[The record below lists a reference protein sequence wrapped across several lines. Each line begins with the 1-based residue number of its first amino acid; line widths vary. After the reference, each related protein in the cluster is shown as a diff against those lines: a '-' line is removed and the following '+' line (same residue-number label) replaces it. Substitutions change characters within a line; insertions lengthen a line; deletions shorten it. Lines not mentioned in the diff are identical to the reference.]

1 MRYAIYHSP
10 QPGSALWQRA
20 SQWLGHDA
28 ATGEKTNH
36 PEVPGFSKHAFSDIT
51 ASARRYGFH
60 GTLKAPFR
68 LLSGRNE
75 VELIKHLSAFCGRR
89 APFEVSMQA
98 GSLDGFI
105 ALVPQERS
113 AELERLAVDVVTEFE
128 GFRAPLSSAD
138 IARRNPGALSDTE
151 RENLAQWGYPYVFD
165 RFRFHMTLTKR
176 LAAEQASLMQRFA
189 ESWFGEQLAVP
200 MTFEGLALF
209 VEETP
214 ESAFKLHTYVPF
226 GKTQKERPP
235 E

>member
-1 MRYAIYHSP
+1 MRYAVYHSP

-28 ATGEKTNH
+28 ATGEKMNQ
-36 PEVPGFSKHAFSDIT
+36 PDVPGVSKDEFSAIT

-75 VELIKHLSAFCGRR
+75 DELVEHLKSFCAKRT
-89 APFEVSMQA
+89 PFEVAMQA

-113 AELERLAVDVVTEFE
+113 ADLEQLAGDVVTEFE

-138 IARRNPGALSDTE
+138 IARRNPDALSAVE
-151 RENLAQWGYPYVFD
+151 RENLSQWGYPYVFE

-176 LAAEQASLMQRFA
+176 LENEQAVSIQRFA
-189 ESWFGEQLAVP
+189 ENWFGEHLARP
-200 MTFEGLALF
+200 MAMEGLALF
-209 VEETP
+209 VETSPET
-214 ESAFKLHTYVPF
+214 AFKLLTYVPF
-226 GKTQKERPP
+226 GKTQNERPP